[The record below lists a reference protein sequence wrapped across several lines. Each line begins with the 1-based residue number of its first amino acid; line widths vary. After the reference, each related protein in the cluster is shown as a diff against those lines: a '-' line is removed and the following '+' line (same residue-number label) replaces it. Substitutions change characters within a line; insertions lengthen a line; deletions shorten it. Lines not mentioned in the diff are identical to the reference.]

1 MPSAITTWRSAPS
14 AGWRAAAD
22 PMPASGPPTISIPN
36 PYRWSPKR
44 KSLIQEK
51 HPMKRVVP
59 FLRVGAVVAVISGG
73 LRPQPG
79 GGRAPADQAAL
90 VVRGPADATLMIGGQ
105 TFTQTGPERRLITPA
120 LKAGKTYSYELF
132 AIWKVKEKGKKEEVM
147 TVSRTV
153 NFQAGQTV
161 MVDLTKPAP
170 VVKDGDKKDADKK
183 DAKKD
188 ADKKDAKKDADKKDA
203 KKDADKDAT
212 KGKDKK
218 NDKTDVEKKDPK
230 KDADKNDA
238 KKDGEKKPVEVWT
251 NPEAPSLPVDFAIQ
265 GEYAGDGFGV
275 QVIALGGGNFQAV
288 VLPGGLPGAGWDG
301 KNKTLLDGT
310 LQGGKVAF
318 KAEAGKRSYL
328 AKSPAEFSATAKFPP
343 AGHQDFYAASA
354 DGKTMLLTLSGRA
367 VTLDKTQRKS
377 PTLGQKPPQGAT
389 VLFDGS
395 GAEE

>member
-1 MPSAITTWRSAPS
+1 
-14 AGWRAAAD
+14 
-22 PMPASGPPTISIPN
+22 MPASGPPTISIPN

-59 FLRVGAVVAVISGG
+59 FLLVCAVVAVISGV
-73 LRPQPG
+73 LLAQPG
-79 GGRAPADQAAL
+79 GGQAPADQAVL
-90 VVRGPADATLMIGGQ
+90 VVRVPADATLMIGGQ

-170 VVKDGDKKDADKK
+170 VVKDGDKKDA
-183 DAKKD
+183 KKD

-238 KKDGEKKPVEVWT
+238 KKDANSKDAKK
-251 NPEAPSLPVDFAIQ
+251 D
-265 GEYAGDGFGV
+265 GDT
-275 QVIALGGGNFQAV
+275 
-288 VLPGGLPGAGWDG
+288 
-301 KNKTLLDGT
+301 K
-310 LQGGKVAF
+310 
-318 KAEAGKRSYL
+318 
-328 AKSPAEFSATAKFPP
+328 
-343 AGHQDFYAASA
+343 
-354 DGKTMLLTLSGRA
+354 
-367 VTLDKTQRKS
+367 
-377 PTLGQKPPQGAT
+377 
-389 VLFDGS
+389 
-395 GAEE
+395 